1 MKAMPHLDDDPV
13 SQTRHNMVEGQLKP
27 GGVRDYALTKMIGT
41 VSREAFVAAD
51 VRAVAYAD
59 RELPSQAG
67 DARRQLLAPLTFARL
82 AELASLGGDDVV
94 LDIAGG
100 TGYSAAV
107 IAGLVNTVIALEDDE
122 AFCEKAGAI
131 WQDIG
136 VDNAV
141 AVHGPLAEGQKKQAP
156 FNVIFINGCVA
167 EVPQDLLA
175 QLVDAGRLVCVQEVD
190 GAQKATIY
198 TRIGDSFARRVAFD
212 IRAPELESFK
222 PAPKFE
228 F

>member
-1 MKAMPHLDDDPV
+1 MKAMPHLEDDPV
-13 SQTRHNMVEGQLKP
+13 SQTRLNMVEGQLKP

-41 VSREAFVAAD
+41 VSREAFVGSD

-67 DARRQLLAPLTFARL
+67 DARRVLLSPLAFARL
-82 AELASLGGDDVV
+82 AELAELRADDVV

-100 TGYSAAV
+100 LGYSAAV

-122 AFCEKAGAI
+122 AFCEKAGTI
-131 WQDIG
+131 WQEIG

-141 AVHGPLAEGQKKQAP
+141 AVQGLLAEGQAKQAP

-167 EVPQDLLA
+167 NVPRDLLG
-175 QLVDAGRLVCVQEVD
+175 QLVDTGRLVCVQEVD
-190 GAQKATIY
+190 GAQKATIF
-198 TRIGDSFARRVAFD
+198 TRIGDTFARRIAFD
-212 IRAPELESFK
+212 ICAPELDSFK

>member
-1 MKAMPHLDDDPV
+1 MKAMPHLEDDPV
-13 SQTRHNMVEGQLKP
+13 GQTRLNMVEGQLKP

-41 VSREAFVAAD
+41 VSREAFVGSD

-67 DARRQLLAPLTFARL
+67 DARRVLLSPLAFARL
-82 AELASLGGDDVV
+82 AELAELRADDVV

-100 TGYSAAV
+100 SGYSAAV

-122 AFCEKAGAI
+122 AFCEKAGTI
-131 WQDIG
+131 WQEIG

-141 AVHGPLAEGQKKQAP
+141 AVQGLLAEGQAKQAP

-167 EVPQDLLA
+167 DVPRNLLG
-175 QLVDAGRLVCVQEVD
+175 QLVNAGRLVCVQEVD
-190 GAQKATIY
+190 GAPKAIIY
-198 TRIGDSFARRVAFD
+198 TRIGNSFARRIAFD
-212 IRAPELESFK
+212 ICAPELESFK

>member
-13 SQTRHNMVEGQLKP
+13 SQTRLNMVEGQLKP
-27 GGVRDYALTKMIGT
+27 GGVRDYALTRMIGT
-41 VSREAFVAAD
+41 ISREAFVAAD

-141 AVHGPLAEGQKKQAP
+141 AVQGHWPR
-156 FNVIFINGCVA
+156 
-167 EVPQDLLA
+167 
-175 QLVDAGRLVCVQEVD
+175 GRKNRHRLM
-190 GAQKATIY
+190 
-198 TRIGDSFARRVAFD
+198 
-212 IRAPELESFK
+212 
-222 PAPKFE
+222 
-228 F
+228 

>member
-1 MKAMPHLDDDPV
+1 MKAMPHLEDDPV
-13 SQTRHNMVEGQLKP
+13 SQTRLNMVEGQLKP
-27 GGVRDYALTKMIGT
+27 GGVRDYELTKIIGT
-41 VSREAFVAAD
+41 LSREVFVASD

-59 RELPSQAG
+59 RELPAQAG
-67 DARRQLLAPLTFARL
+67 DARRQLLSPLAFARL
-82 AELASLGGDDVV
+82 AELADLNADDVV

-122 AFCEKAGAI
+122 AFCEKAGSV
-131 WQDIG
+131 WQEIG
-136 VDNAV
+136 IDNAV
-141 AVHGPLAEGQKKQAP
+141 PVQGPLAEGQSKQAP

-167 EVPQDLLA
+167 DVPHDLLG
-175 QLVDAGRLVCVQEVD
+175 QLTDAGRLTCVQEVD
-190 GAQKATIY
+190 GAQKAIIY
-198 TRIGDSFARRVAFD
+198 TRIGNSFARRIAFD
-212 IRAPELESFK
+212 ICAPELDSFK